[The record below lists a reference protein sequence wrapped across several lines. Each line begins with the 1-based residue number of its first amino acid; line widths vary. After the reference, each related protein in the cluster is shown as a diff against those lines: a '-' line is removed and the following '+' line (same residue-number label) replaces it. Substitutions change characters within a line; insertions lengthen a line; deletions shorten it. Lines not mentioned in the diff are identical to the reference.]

1 MCLLSEI
8 MWNIYFTNMKLVTVK
23 LIGMNVVTCIT
34 GEVRLAGQTDG
45 RTGRV

>member
-1 MCLLSEI
+1 MCLLSET
-8 MWNIYFTNMKLVTVK
+8 MWIFTNMKLVLVK
-23 LIGMNVVTCIT
+23 LIRMNVVTCFS